1 MAKWFGAAGDWHLRS
16 CRIGLSILSGSHLEL
31 VPGILRLLADEGVD
45 ATVVLGR
52 HQSLE
57 VDRVA
62 LLASGIAAIC
72 TPKDFEL
79 RRIMNDIA
87 TLAEARRSP

>member
-1 MAKWFGAAGDWHLRS
+1 M
-16 CRIGLSILSGSHLEL
+16 
-31 VPGILRLLADEGVD
+31 
-45 ATVVLGR
+45 
-52 HQSLE
+52 
-57 VDRVA
+57 A

-79 RRIMNDIA
+79 GRIMNDIA